1 VCDATELISNALWE
15 CHETFFNSSGCGYPA
30 FCRLNQSKTFMF
42 SIRTM
47 TIDDYEKVIALMK
60 RTPGVTFRDADSQEK
75 TASYLLRNSGLSFIA
90 IEEGNVVGCI
100 MSGHDGRRGYLQ
112 HLVVQ
117 LEHRRKG
124 IANALVDSCISALEK
139 LGINKSHIDVLN
151 ENEAGI
157 SFWES
162 QGWKLRT
169 DIKRYSFVRSGGEN
183 V

>member
-1 VCDATELISNALWE
+1 MPVLIDFSTPSL
-15 CHETFFNSSGCGYPA
+15 GI
-30 FCRLNQSKTFMF
+30 MF
-42 SIRTM
+42 SIRSM
-47 TIDDYEKVIALMK
+47 IIDDYEDVIDLMK
-60 RTPGVTFRDADSQEK
+60 RTPGVTFRDADSREN
-75 TASYLLRNSGLSFIA
+75 TASYLVRNPGLSFVA
-90 IEEGNVVGCI
+90 VSEGHIVGCI

-124 IANALVDSCISALEK
+124 IANALIESCLSALEK
-139 LGINKSHIDVLN
+139 SGVKKCHIDVLN
-151 ENEAGI
+151 ENETGI
-157 SFWES
+157 AYWES